1 MKSKLFS
8 RMIEIWNMPPADRP
22 VPDRGFEYYLNNRVE
37 PNEVLSRLREEFSE
51 KVIKDNFRLLLDSVV
66 KAYQQGSIPNVRT
79 RFLVSCCLALV
90 RSESWDD
97 LPASHVMNIVG
108 SFDSGYY
115 HRELRD
121 LISKFL
127 TDIQLLE
134 ALHDGMKTSH
144 HRDVILSS
152 LEGLRLY
159 QGLTRKAQNQED
171 FLTLVKEVSQT
182 LDGLSQYPDRLVQER
197 AKRAKGWLKSLSLR

>member
-1 MKSKLFS
+1 
-8 RMIEIWNMPPADRP
+8 MPPADRP

-51 KVIKDNFRLLLDSVV
+51 KVIKDHVRLLLDSVV
-66 KAYQQGSIPNVRT
+66 KAYQQGSIPNLRT

-97 LPASHVMNIVG
+97 LPVSHIMNIVG

-121 LISKFL
+121 LISKYL
-127 TDIQLLE
+127 TDIQLLK

-152 LEGLRLY
+152 LEGLLLY

-171 FLTLVKEVSQT
+171 FLTLVKEVSKT
-182 LDGLSQYPDRLVQER
+182 LDNLSQYPDRFVQER